1 MRWANDASPLVAIVG
16 PTAVGKTEW
25 SLVLAEALDGEIV
38 SADSRLVY
46 RGMDIGTAKPSPAE
60 MARVPHHLIDI
71 LDPGETLGLAEF
83 QRLARE
89 AIDGIHTRGR
99 LPLLVGGTGQYVWA
113 LLEGWT
119 APPVPADPARR
130 TALEAEA
137 ARIGHEAL
145 HARLAALDPDAA
157 AIIDPRNVR
166 RTIRALEVIEATGC
180 PFSAQRRKVP
190 PPYTTFI
197 AGLRRPRAELYARID
212 ARVDAMM
219 AAGLPEEVAGL
230 AARGY
235 GWELPSMS
243 GVGYRQLGYYL
254 RGEMGLAE
262 AVTLIKRETRRF
274 VRHQSNWFRKDDARI
289 RWFDAGHDGP
299 EELVRAV
306 RKWLAKEANR

>member
-1 MRWANDASPLVAIVG
+1 MPWANRPLVAVAG

-25 SLVLAEALDGEIV
+25 SLLLAEALDGEIV

-83 QRLARE
+83 QRLARA
-89 AIDGIHTRGR
+89 AIDGIHARGR

-130 TALEAEA
+130 AALEADA

-166 RTIRALEVIEATGC
+166 RTIRALEVIEATGQ

-190 PPYTTFI
+190 PPYATFI
-197 AGLRRPRAELYARID
+197 AGLARPRAELYGRID

-219 AAGLPEEVAGL
+219 AAGLLDEVRRL
-230 AARGY
+230 AAGGRRLSASAGQA
-235 GWELPSMS
+235 L
-243 GVGYRQLGYYL
+243 GYRELGRHL
-254 RGEMGLAE
+254 AGEIPIEE
-262 AVTLIKRETRRF
+262 AVRLAQRNTRHFAR
-274 VRHQSNWFRKDDARI
+274 RQTNWFRKMPGIAWFRPAGNETGGQLAGRI
-289 RWFDAGHDGP
+289 AESWGR
-299 EELVRAV
+299 
-306 RKWLAKEANR
+306 